1 MKLYKMLQN
10 FKIYTG
16 CSPLKTTRIKALEW
30 YLFIVI
36 NKKIGGERKMTW
48 DEILEWIKEM
58 IRI

>member
-1 MKLYKMLQN
+1 MMFASKNHSYQ
-10 FKIYTG
+10 G
-16 CSPLKTTRIKALEW
+16 HSSG